1 MRSCVVVGCGRS
13 GTSLAA
19 GILAESG
26 CDPGADLV
34 PADSGGPT
42 GFFESRQLNAINE
55 RLLAPYDDMFLWRA
69 GYSRQLREGERW
81 LAVLPWGADPSAP
94 QHLGAAMRA
103 AVPSAPYC
111 CKDPRFGYTL
121 PSWRPFFRDALFV
134 CIFRHPLATA
144 TSIAR
149 EVRYGDLTVTID
161 AAIELWSAIYRRVLE
176 RHRHAGDWLFL
187 HYEQLF
193 DRSGLERLSHAV
205 GARLDAGLAD
215 PALRRPQPVAPP
227 PAATIPIYE
236 ELCAEAGHRA

>member
-26 CDPGADLV
+26 CDPGADLA

-42 GFFESRQLNAINE
+42 GFFESRQLNEINE

-69 GYSRQLREGERW
+69 GYSRQLHEGERW
-81 LAVLPWGADPSAP
+81 LAVLPWGVHPSAP

-193 DRSGLERLSHAV
+193 DCSGLERLSHAV

-215 PALRRPQPVAPP
+215 PALRRPQPVAAP